1 MLWASAGSPLPDF
14 PASLG
19 FWKALWVL
27 REGSLTG
34 KVEILWFMRKSVRS
48 GAALIERPFMSPQ
61 PRGFSPGSFSSS
73 WEKDDVQKL

>member
-1 MLWASAGSPLPDF
+1 MLWASAASPLPDF
-14 PASLG
+14 PVSLG

-34 KVEILWFMRKSVRS
+34 KVETLWFMRKSVRS
-48 GAALIERPFMSPQ
+48 GAALVERPFVSPQ
-61 PRGFSPGSFSSS
+61 LRGFSPGSFSSS